1 MPYTGKTNWQN
12 DEAVM
17 PNDMNRL
24 GTGVNELT
32 TMVNNHTSDFNNP
45 HQTTK
50 ETIGLENVENI
61 IPYEINMTTADKA
74 KAQLKGEKTLGN
86 VTDADFLAKANE
98 ANLPGS
104 DIVPDNLTR
113 LNIYVSSYN
122 NLGFNGRTFKITVN
136 DVVYDNPNIYITD
149 STGHLYVEL
158 PRGNYTV
165 EMTNVPGQYNK
176 PAILTFTTNGG
187 DIKNL
192 NILLEKRLDL
202 AVNFILNIDQSN
214 SNSTTCCSYGGNLA
228 GASPSTFNN
237 TTFVDNGWENRWP
250 YIVDKPCIIKNNNGT
265 PSLMCYLNPND
276 FTKDE
281 SGTDV
286 SAYLNGSSD
295 TSTITYDVMMERNNI
310 YYDLSVAN
318 DVLKITLNTNP
329 TGVNNFHFPFRYRG
343 KYYEKRYVGCFQGIV
358 RNGKLRSIT
367 GSGPVRTTLANLR
380 TYAQANGS
388 GYENILYT
396 HYVWE
401 QFLYVMRFAR
411 LDSRAFFG
419 IPANTSTS
427 TIQGKMLQAGL
438 NVKNTNANPVSPK
451 WVNVRVNGIE
461 QLYAPTHVEG
471 IEKKRVGNVG
481 IIGGKQWIRIQDY
494 PSSVSDVEQDNF
506 FWSYGLNGYM
516 RRSVC
521 TANNIDTGTTTS
533 GDQRNTY
540 RAPFFPSG
548 DSGGSA
554 TTYYRDGRWLYETN
568 DVQYGIIGLGTT
580 NTSDTGIFSI
590 RIYYGNNTSNA
601 YGRLT
606 YCKSL

>member
-1 MPYTGKTNWQN
+1 MALKTNWQTN
-12 DEAVM
+12 EAVM
-17 PNDMNRL
+17 PENI
-24 GTGVNELT
+24 NELAQEVT
-32 TMVNNHTSDFNNP
+32 TLTTTVVAHTTDYNNP
-45 HQTTK
+45 HEVTK
-50 ETIGLENVENI
+50 AQIGLGDVENVDPYTIPISTTDMAKVNQKANI
-61 IPYEINMTTADKA
+61 SLTT
-74 KAQLKGEKTLGN
+74 
-86 VTDADFLAKANE
+86 VTDADFIAKAKE
-98 ANLPGS
+98 AKIPGA

-113 LNIYVSSYN
+113 FNISVTSYDNLNIA
-122 NLGFNGRTFKITVN
+122 GRTIKITAGEI
-136 DVVYDNPNIYITD
+136 VYDDPNVYITD
-149 STGHLYVEL
+149 SLGHLYVEL
-158 PRGNYTV
+158 PKGDFDI
-165 EMTNVPGQYNK
+165 EITNTPGQYNK
-176 PAILTFTTNGG
+176 PARKSYISHGG
-187 DIKNL
+187 DTIDVNFF
-192 NILLEKRLDL
+192 LEKRLDL
-202 AVNFILNIDQSN
+202 AVNFILNINQAN
-214 SNSTTCCSYGGNLA
+214 SNPATCCSYGGNLA
-228 GASPSTFNN
+228 GATPSTFNN
-237 TTFVDNGWENRWP
+237 TTFVDNGWADRWP
-250 YIVDKPCIIKNNNGT
+250 YVVDKPCIIKNNNGT
-265 PSLMCYLNPND
+265 PSIMCYLNPND

-281 SGTDV
+281 NGTDV
-286 SAYLNGSSD
+286 SAYLDGSSD
-295 TSTITYDVMMERNNI
+295 TSTITYDVMMERNNT
-310 YYDLSVAN
+310 YYDLSVDN

-329 TGVNNFHFPFRYRG
+329 TGINNFHFPFRYRG
-343 KYYEKRYVGCFQGIV
+343 KYYEKRYVGCFQGKV
-358 RNGKLRSIT
+358 KDNKLRSIT

-419 IPANTSTS
+419 VPANTSTS
-427 TIQGKMLQAGL
+427 TIQGKLLQAGL
-438 NVKNTNANPVSPK
+438 NVKNTNANPASTS

-494 PSSVSDVEQDNF
+494 PSSVSDTEQDNF

-540 RAPFFPSG
+540 RAPFFPSS

-554 TTYYRDGRWLYETN
+554 TTYYCDGRWSFETN
-568 DVQYGIIGLGTT
+568 DVQYGIIGLGT
-580 NTSDTGIFSI
+580 NNSSDGGIFSI
-590 RIYYGNNTSNA
+590 RIYYGNNTRNA